1 VHVVRGIF
9 AVGAFFVAVAVVGV
23 FGVGRGG

>member
-1 VHVVRGIF
+1 VHIVRGIF
-9 AVGAFFVAVAVVGV
+9 AVGAFFVVVAVAGV